1 MLLSPGPWA
10 MIDAAASPSSIT
22 PYLVWSLVANQAAT
36 DRQADLAPSQA
47 AILRCQAAAN
57 VLAAAGKTGHKVQVN
72 CRALLHWTSG
82 HEWTDCPLTL
92 TALGSWWKI
101 QHFPCWHSC
110 FGEFSR
116 ASWIILRKF
125 HCSNLYLWE
134 QLVLKGI
141 CCTRCAGGPPVGSC
155 YSYNICPW
163 KLSSAARSYRQDC

>member
-1 MLLSPGPWA
+1 MLLARPLSDDWCCSLSLLHHSLPCLVTGGKPGSHGHAGRSCTFSGRNPPVPGCCQCPC
-10 MIDAAASPSSIT
+10 S
-22 PYLVWSLVANQAAT
+22 
-36 DRQADLAPSQA
+36 RQ
-47 AILRCQAAAN
+47 
-57 VLAAAGKTGHKVQVN
+57 KTGHKVQVN